1 MKKIKILLI
10 SVLFLWS
17 CSGVTVPPD
26 FVYSEIQTRD
36 FTLASWQ
43 KITNPTGVYKIYI
56 EGDGHAFNAYG
67 YPSQDPTP
75 RGRLMRE
82 IAFGDKSENVVYLA
96 RPCQYIKSQ
105 ICAPRHWTTAR
116 FAPEIVNSEFEAVQ
130 QIAGKHRIILIGFS
144 GGAQIAGL
152 ISTAKQGL
160 NVIKIITVGGNLDH
174 LKWTEYHHLPPLNE
188 SLNLEN
194 YRSQFLQIP
203 QHHYAGEND
212 EIIPPQLIEEF
223 VGNSRLLTV
232 IPNATH
238 NSGWEIIYPH
248 IWQLSN

>member
-75 RGRLMRE
+75 RGRLIRE

-96 RPCQYIKSQ
+96 RPC
-105 ICAPRHWTTAR
+105 
-116 FAPEIVNSEFEAVQ
+116 E
-130 QIAGKHRIILIGFS
+130 
-144 GGAQIAGL
+144 
-152 ISTAKQGL
+152 
-160 NVIKIITVGGNLDH
+160 
-174 LKWTEYHHLPPLNE
+174 
-188 SLNLEN
+188 
-194 YRSQFLQIP
+194 
-203 QHHYAGEND
+203 
-212 EIIPPQLIEEF
+212 
-223 VGNSRLLTV
+223 
-232 IPNATH
+232 
-238 NSGWEIIYPH
+238 
-248 IWQLSN
+248 